1 VTLHPA
7 LIRFGAPTAF
17 LAAATAAI
25 LLIRSGVADDQ
36 PALRERPAAAVA
48 AQAAARPRPAT
59 TTRRR
64 ATAPREEYEIRA
76 GDTLGMVADRYDTT
90 VEALVELNPGID
102 PTALQV
108 GQRIRVK

>member
-1 VTLHPA
+1 MTLRPA
-7 LIRFGAPTAF
+7 LVRFGAPAAV

-25 LLIRSGVADDQ
+25 LLIRSGIADEQ
-36 PALRERPAAAVA
+36 PAVRERPAAVA
-48 AQAAARPRPAT
+48 APAAAHSRPAT

-64 ATAPREEYEIRA
+64 ATAPREEYEIRP
-76 GDTLGMVADRYDTT
+76 GDTLGSVADRYDTT
-90 VEALVELNPGID
+90 VEALVELNPGVD